1 MPVEYSI
8 TYVSEYIFSLF
19 FQHHSVYQNYKYWVD
34 CLICYGCFIH
44 SLEQSQD
51 DQSYRKRNSSE
62 RHLVQRRNSSD
73 ISAHAPRRK
82 SHHLTWIKWCWSI
95 TVCSI
100 LVFELEVL
108 NLMNFII
115 VGFPQSE
122 HRSAFQFQF
131 QFQFHNVVNVT
142 SYHGLLFA
150 LQFYDIRLH
159 LLFIFF
165 LCFNSIPQ
173 YRI

>member
-1 MPVEYSI
+1 MTNPTGNGTLLNVTWSKDGTAQISVRMPREENRIILPELSDAG
-8 TYVSEYIFSLF
+8 
-19 FQHHSVYQNYKYWVD
+19 VY
-34 CLICYGCFIH
+34 
-44 SLEQSQD
+44 
-51 DQSYRKRNSSE
+51 
-62 RHLVQRRNSSD
+62 
-73 ISAHAPRRK
+73 
-82 SHHLTWIKWCWSI
+82 T
-95 TVCSI
+95 I

-165 LCFNSIPQ
+165 LCFNSVPQ